1 MEPGT
6 PSNMLSKHS
15 IAISHQ
21 KGSTDLVLKAE
32 ALAINMHLVHVPPA
46 KQGEFNTLL
55 VYTENGL
62 QIQLKHDNKTKKPA
76 TLHVD
81 FLSESLNYR
90 RRYGG
95 GIKQALAR
103 AVGIKPG
110 IRPTILDATA
120 GLGKD
125 SFLLASLGCRV
136 TMFERSPIL
145 TALLHDG
152 LERAAASHEIGN
164 IITKNLT
171 LIQGDSVTFMTCDT
185 KNKKPDTIYLDPM
198 YPHSRKSALNKLQ
211 MRIIRKFVGD
221 DTDADKLFMAALGY
235 AQKRVVVKRP
245 KGAPLLTGDSP
256 AHVIKMKNS
265 RYDVYMI

>member
-1 MEPGT
+1 
-6 PSNMLSKHS
+6 MLSKHS

-21 KGSTDLVLKAE
+21 KGSTVLLLKAE
-32 ALAINMHLVHVPPA
+32 ALAKNMHLSHVLPA
-46 KQGEFNTLL
+46 KQEEFNTLL

-62 QIQLKHDNKTKKPA
+62 QIQLKHDNKTRKPV

-120 GLGKD
+120 GLGTD
-125 SFLLASLGCRV
+125 SFLLASLGCKV
-136 TMFERSPIL
+136 TMLERSPIL
-145 TALLHDG
+145 AALLHDG
-152 LERAAASHEIGN
+152 LERAAASHEIKD
-164 IITKNLT
+164 IITHNLT
-171 LIQGDSVTFMTCDT
+171 LVQGDSVTFMISDT
-185 KNKKPDTIYLDPM
+185 KDKKPDTIYLDPM
-198 YPHSRKSALNKLQ
+198 YPHSRKSALNKQ
-211 MRIIRKFVGD
+211 DMRIVREFVGD
-221 DTDADKLFMAALGY
+221 DTDADKLLVAAIRY